1 MGQAQNIEKQIQL
14 LSTLHIGF
22 MAAGIFFLILAVVL
36 FIYLKIPE
44 VFNEYRGKSAKKE
57 MEQMAANSSEPGGL
71 VTHSSRNFK
80 AKKNDPSKRYYTEEL
95 HQEFEST
102 PVQLS
107 SGQQPFAEAKPQE
120 AAFQSQTEEG
130 TELLDAGATEV
141 LDEQATEVLGEKP
154 TELLGGSATE
164 VLDEKPTEVL
174 GGTET
179 EILDQ
184 NAAELLQPEASEEA
198 DENATEVL
206 TEEKPTEK
214 IKIKEQGTMVLD
226 ASMLKQNKG
235 VFEIERSIVLI
246 HTDKVIE

>member
-57 MEQMAANSSEPGGL
+57 MEQMAANSSESGGL

-102 PVQLS
+102 PVQLA
-107 SGQQPFAEAKPQE
+107 SGQQPFAETKPQE
-120 AAFQSQTEEG
+120 AAFQSQAEEG
-130 TELLDAGATEV
+130 TEL
-141 LDEQATEVLGEKP
+141 LDEQATEVLGKKP

-184 NAAELLQPEASEEA
+184 NVAELLQPEASEEA

-214 IKIKEQGTMVLD
+214 IKVKEQGTMVLD

>member
-57 MEQMAANSSEPGGL
+57 MEQMAANSSESGGL

-102 PVQLS
+102 PVQLA
-107 SGQQPFAEAKPQE
+107 SGQQPFAETKPQE

-130 TELLDAGATEV
+130 SELLDAG
-141 LDEQATEVLGEKP
+141 ATEVLGEKP

-184 NAAELLQPEASEEA
+184 NAAELLQPQASEEA

-214 IKIKEQGTMVLD
+214 IKVKEQGTMVLD

>member
-57 MEQMAANSSEPGGL
+57 MEQMAANSSESGGL

-102 PVQLS
+102 PVQLA

-130 TELLDAGATEV
+130 TELLDAG
-141 LDEQATEVLGEKP
+141 ATEVLGEKP

-214 IKIKEQGTMVLD
+214 IKVKEQGTMVLD

>member
-57 MEQMAANSSEPGGL
+57 MEQMAANSSESGGL

-102 PVQLS
+102 PVQLA
-107 SGQQPFAEAKPQE
+107 SGQQPFAETKPQE
-120 AAFQSQTEEG
+120 AAFQSQAEEG
-130 TELLDAGATEV
+130 TEL
-141 LDEQATEVLGEKP
+141 LDEQATEVLGENP

-184 NAAELLQPEASEEA
+184 NVAELLQPEASEEA

-214 IKIKEQGTMVLD
+214 IKVKEQGTMVLD

>member
-22 MAAGIFFLILAVVL
+22 MTAGIFFLILAVVL

-57 MEQMAANSSEPGGL
+57 MEQMAANSSESGGL

-102 PVQLS
+102 PVQLA
-107 SGQQPFAEAKPQE
+107 SGQQPFAETKPQE
-120 AAFQSQTEEG
+120 AAFQSQAEEG
-130 TELLDAGATEV
+130 TEL

-184 NAAELLQPEASEEA
+184 NVAELLQPEASEEA

-214 IKIKEQGTMVLD
+214 IKVKEQGTMVLD

>member
-1 MGQAQNIEKQIQL
+1 MGQPQNIEKQIQL

-57 MEQMAANSSEPGGL
+57 MEQMAANSSESGGL

-102 PVQLS
+102 PVQLA
-107 SGQQPFAEAKPQE
+107 SGQQPFTETKPQE
-120 AAFQSQTEEG
+120 AAFQSQVEEG
-130 TELLDAGATEV
+130 TELLD
-141 LDEQATEVLGEKP
+141 EQ
-154 TELLGGSATE
+154 ATE

-214 IKIKEQGTMVLD
+214 IKVKEQGTMVLD

>member
-57 MEQMAANSSEPGGL
+57 MEQMAANSSESGGL

-102 PVQLS
+102 PVQLA
-107 SGQQPFAEAKPQE
+107 SGQQPFAETKPQE
-120 AAFQSQTEEG
+120 AAFQSQAEEG
-130 TELLDAGATEV
+130 TEL

-184 NAAELLQPEASEEA
+184 NVAELLQPEASEEA

-206 TEEKPTEK
+206 TEEKPTDK
-214 IKIKEQGTMVLD
+214 IKVQEQGTMVLD

>member
-57 MEQMAANSSEPGGL
+57 MEQMAANSSESGVL

-102 PVQLS
+102 PVQLA
-107 SGQQPFAEAKPQE
+107 SGQQPFAETKPQE
-120 AAFQSQTEEG
+120 AAFQSQAEEG
-130 TELLDAGATEV
+130 TEL

-206 TEEKPTEK
+206 TEKKPTEK
-214 IKIKEQGTMVLD
+214 IKVKEQGTMVLD

>member
-57 MEQMAANSSEPGGL
+57 MEQMAANSSESGGL

-102 PVQLS
+102 PVQLA
-107 SGQQPFAEAKPQE
+107 SGQQPFAETKPQE

-130 TELLDAGATEV
+130 TEL

-214 IKIKEQGTMVLD
+214 IKVKEQGTMVLD

>member
-57 MEQMAANSSEPGGL
+57 MEQMAANSSESGGL

-102 PVQLS
+102 PVQLA
-107 SGQQPFAEAKPQE
+107 SGQQPFAETKPQE
-120 AAFQSQTEEG
+120 AAFQSQAEEG
-130 TELLDAGATEV
+130 TELLD
-141 LDEQATEVLGEKP
+141 EQ
-154 TELLGGSATE
+154 ATE

-184 NAAELLQPEASEEA
+184 NVAELLQPEASEEA

-214 IKIKEQGTMVLD
+214 IKVKEQGTMVLD

>member
-1 MGQAQNIEKQIQL
+1 
-14 LSTLHIGF
+14 

-57 MEQMAANSSEPGGL
+57 MEQMAANSSESGGL
-71 VTHSSRNFK
+71 VTHRSRNFK

-102 PVQLS
+102 PVQLA
-107 SGQQPFAEAKPQE
+107 SGQQPFAETKPQE
-120 AAFQSQTEEG
+120 AAFQSQAEEG
-130 TELLDAGATEV
+130 TEL

-184 NAAELLQPEASEEA
+184 NVAELLQPEASEEA

-214 IKIKEQGTMVLD
+214 IKVKEQGTMVLD

>member
-57 MEQMAANSSEPGGL
+57 MEQMAANSSESGGL

-102 PVQLS
+102 PVQLA
-107 SGQQPFAEAKPQE
+107 SGQQPFAETKPQE
-120 AAFQSQTEEG
+120 AAFQSQAEEG
-130 TELLDAGATEV
+130 TEL

-174 GGTET
+174 GGTEP

-184 NAAELLQPEASEEA
+184 NVAELLQPEASEEA

-214 IKIKEQGTMVLD
+214 IKVKEQGTMVLD

>member
-57 MEQMAANSSEPGGL
+57 MEQMAANSSESGGL

-102 PVQLS
+102 PVQLA
-107 SGQQPFAEAKPQE
+107 SGQQPFAETKPQE
-120 AAFQSQTEEG
+120 AAFQSQAEEG
-130 TELLDAGATEV
+130 TEL

-184 NAAELLQPEASEEA
+184 NVAELLQPEASEEA

-214 IKIKEQGTMVLD
+214 IKVKEQGTMVLD
-226 ASMLKQNKG
+226 ASTLKQNKG

>member
-22 MAAGIFFLILAVVL
+22 MTAGIFFLILAVVL

-57 MEQMAANSSEPGGL
+57 MEQMAANSSESGGL

-80 AKKNDPSKRYYTEEL
+80 AKKNDPSKRYYAEEL

-102 PVQLS
+102 PVQLA
-107 SGQQPFAEAKPQE
+107 SGQQPFAETKPQE
-120 AAFQSQTEEG
+120 AAFQSQAEEG
-130 TELLDAGATEV
+130 TEL

-184 NAAELLQPEASEEA
+184 NVAELLQPEASEEA

-214 IKIKEQGTMVLD
+214 IKVKEQGTMVLD

>member
-36 FIYLKIPE
+36 FIYLKILE

-57 MEQMAANSSEPGGL
+57 MEQMAANSSESGGL

-102 PVQLS
+102 PVQLA
-107 SGQQPFAEAKPQE
+107 SGQQPFAETKPQE
-120 AAFQSQTEEG
+120 AAFQSQAEEG
-130 TELLDAGATEV
+130 TEL

-184 NAAELLQPEASEEA
+184 NVAELLQPEASEEA

-214 IKIKEQGTMVLD
+214 IKVKEQGTMVLD

>member
-57 MEQMAANSSEPGGL
+57 MEQMAANSSESGGL

-102 PVQLS
+102 PVQLA
-107 SGQQPFAEAKPQE
+107 SGQQPFAETKPQE
-120 AAFQSQTEEG
+120 SQAEEG
-130 TELLDAGATEV
+130 TEL

-184 NAAELLQPEASEEA
+184 NVAELLQPEASEEA

-214 IKIKEQGTMVLD
+214 IKVKEQGTMVLD

>member
-57 MEQMAANSSEPGGL
+57 MEQMAANSSESGGL

-102 PVQLS
+102 PVQLA
-107 SGQQPFAEAKPQE
+107 SGQQPFAETKPQE
-120 AAFQSQTEEG
+120 AAFQSQAEEG
-130 TELLDAGATEV
+130 TEL

-184 NAAELLQPEASEEA
+184 NVAELLQPEASEEA

-206 TEEKPTEK
+206 IEEKPSEK
-214 IKIKEQGTMVLD
+214 IKVKEQGTMVLD

>member
-57 MEQMAANSSEPGGL
+57 MEQMAANSSESGGL

-95 HQEFEST
+95 HQEFEYT
-102 PVQLS
+102 PVQLA
-107 SGQQPFAEAKPQE
+107 SGQQPFAETKPQE
-120 AAFQSQTEEG
+120 AAFQSQAEEG
-130 TELLDAGATEV
+130 TEL

-154 TELLGGSATE
+154 IELLGGSATE

-184 NAAELLQPEASEEA
+184 NVAELLQPEASEEA

-214 IKIKEQGTMVLD
+214 IKVKEQGTMVLD

>member
-1 MGQAQNIEKQIQL
+1 MRQAQNIEKQIQL

-57 MEQMAANSSEPGGL
+57 MEQMAANSSESGGL

-102 PVQLS
+102 PVQLA
-107 SGQQPFAEAKPQE
+107 SGQQPFAETKPQE
-120 AAFQSQTEEG
+120 AAFQSQAEEG
-130 TELLDAGATEV
+130 TEL

-206 TEEKPTEK
+206 TEKKPTEK
-214 IKIKEQGTMVLD
+214 IKVKEQGTMVLD

>member
-57 MEQMAANSSEPGGL
+57 MEQMAANSSESGGL

-102 PVQLS
+102 PVQLA

-130 TELLDAGATEV
+130 SELLDAG
-141 LDEQATEVLGEKP
+141 ATEVLGEKP

-184 NAAELLQPEASEEA
+184 NAAELLQPQASEEA

-214 IKIKEQGTMVLD
+214 IKVKEQGTMVLD

>member
-36 FIYLKIPE
+36 FTYLKIPE

-57 MEQMAANSSEPGGL
+57 MEQMAANSSESGGL

-102 PVQLS
+102 PVQLA
-107 SGQQPFAEAKPQE
+107 SGQQPFAETKPQE
-120 AAFQSQTEEG
+120 AAFQSQAEEG
-130 TELLDAGATEV
+130 TEL

-184 NAAELLQPEASEEA
+184 NVAELLQPEASEEA

-214 IKIKEQGTMVLD
+214 IKVKEQGTMVLD

>member
-1 MGQAQNIEKQIQL
+1 M
-14 LSTLHIGF
+14 T
-22 MAAGIFFLILAVVL
+22 AGIFFLILAVVL

-57 MEQMAANSSEPGGL
+57 MEQMAANSSESGGL

-102 PVQLS
+102 PVQLA
-107 SGQQPFAEAKPQE
+107 SGQQPFAETKPQE
-120 AAFQSQTEEG
+120 AAFQSQAEEG
-130 TELLDAGATEV
+130 TEL

-174 GGTET
+174 G
-179 EILDQ
+179 L
-184 NAAELLQPEASEEA
+184 S
-198 DENATEVL
+198 
-206 TEEKPTEK
+206 
-214 IKIKEQGTMVLD
+214 
-226 ASMLKQNKG
+226 
-235 VFEIERSIVLI
+235 LI
-246 HTDKVIE
+246 HI

>member
-1 MGQAQNIEKQIQL
+1 
-14 LSTLHIGF
+14 
-22 MAAGIFFLILAVVL
+22 MAA
-36 FIYLKIPE
+36 
-44 VFNEYRGKSAKKE
+44 S
-57 MEQMAANSSEPGGL
+57 SSESGGL

-102 PVQLS
+102 PVQLA
-107 SGQQPFAEAKPQE
+107 SGQQPFAETKPQE
-120 AAFQSQTEEG
+120 AAFQSQAEEG
-130 TELLDAGATEV
+130 TEL

-184 NAAELLQPEASEEA
+184 NVAELLQPEASEEA

-214 IKIKEQGTMVLD
+214 IKVKEQGTMVLD

>member
-57 MEQMAANSSEPGGL
+57 MEQMAANSSESGGL

-102 PVQLS
+102 PVQLA
-107 SGQQPFAEAKPQE
+107 SGQQPFAETKPQE
-120 AAFQSQTEEG
+120 AAFQSQAEEG
-130 TELLDAGATEV
+130 TEL

-206 TEEKPTEK
+206 TEKKPTEK
-214 IKIKEQGTMVLD
+214 IKVKEQGTMVLD

>member
-57 MEQMAANSSEPGGL
+57 MQQMAANSSESGGL

-102 PVQLS
+102 PVQLA
-107 SGQQPFAEAKPQE
+107 SGQQPFAETKPQE
-120 AAFQSQTEEG
+120 AAFQSQAEEG
-130 TELLDAGATEV
+130 TEL

-184 NAAELLQPEASEEA
+184 NVAELLQPEASEEA

-214 IKIKEQGTMVLD
+214 IKVKEQGTMVLD

>member
-22 MAAGIFFLILAVVL
+22 MTAGIFFLILAVVL

-57 MEQMAANSSEPGGL
+57 MEQMAANSSESGGL

-102 PVQLS
+102 PVQLA
-107 SGQQPFAEAKPQE
+107 SGQQPFAETKPQE
-120 AAFQSQTEEG
+120 AAFQSQAEEG
-130 TELLDAGATEV
+130 TEL

-184 NAAELLQPEASEEA
+184 NVAELLQPEASEEA

-214 IKIKEQGTMVLD
+214 IKVKEQGTMVLD

-246 HTDKVIE
+246 HMDKVIE

>member
-57 MEQMAANSSEPGGL
+57 MEQMAANSSESGGL

-102 PVQLS
+102 PVQLA
-107 SGQQPFAEAKPQE
+107 SGQQPFAETKPQE
-120 AAFQSQTEEG
+120 AAFQSQAEEG
-130 TELLDAGATEV
+130 TELLD
-141 LDEQATEVLGEKP
+141 EQSTEVLGEKP

-164 VLDEKPTEVL
+164 VL
-174 GGTET
+174 
-179 EILDQ
+179 
-184 NAAELLQPEASEEA
+184 
-198 DENATEVL
+198 

-214 IKIKEQGTMVLD
+214 IKVKEQGTMVLD

>member
-22 MAAGIFFLILAVVL
+22 MTAGIFFLILAVVL

-57 MEQMAANSSEPGGL
+57 MEQMAANSSESGGL

-102 PVQLS
+102 LVQLA
-107 SGQQPFAEAKPQE
+107 SGQQPFAETKPQE
-120 AAFQSQTEEG
+120 AAFQSQAEEG
-130 TELLDAGATEV
+130 TEL

-214 IKIKEQGTMVLD
+214 IKVKEQGTMVLD

>member
-14 LSTLHIGF
+14 LSTLHIEF
-22 MAAGIFFLILAVVL
+22 MAAGIFFLVLAVVL

-57 MEQMAANSSEPGGL
+57 MEQMAANSSESGGL
-71 VTHSSRNFK
+71 ITHSSRNFK

-95 HQEFEST
+95 NQEFEST
-102 PVQLS
+102 PVQLAS
-107 SGQQPFAEAKPQE
+107 ERQPFAEAKPQE
-120 AAFQSQTEEG
+120 AAFQSQPEEG

-141 LDEQATEVLGEKP
+141 LGEQ
-154 TELLGGSATE
+154 ATE
-164 VLDEKPTEVL
+164 VLDEKPTELL
-174 GGTET
+174 GGSETEVLDEQPAEAPGDT
-179 EILDQ
+179 EILDES
-184 NAAELLQPEASEEA
+184 ATELLQPEQAGG
-198 DENATEVL
+198 NATEVL

-214 IKIKEQGTMVLD
+214 IKVKEQGTMVLD
-226 ASMLKQNKG
+226 ASMLKQNRG

>member
-57 MEQMAANSSEPGGL
+57 MEQMAANSSESGGL

-80 AKKNDPSKRYYTEEL
+80 AKKNDPSKQYYTEEL

-102 PVQLS
+102 PVQLA
-107 SGQQPFAEAKPQE
+107 SGQQPFAETKPQE
-120 AAFQSQTEEG
+120 AAFQSQAEEG
-130 TELLDAGATEV
+130 TEL

-184 NAAELLQPEASEEA
+184 NVAELLQPEASEEA

-214 IKIKEQGTMVLD
+214 IKVKEQGTMVLD

>member
-22 MAAGIFFLILAVVL
+22 MVAGIFFLILAVVL

-57 MEQMAANSSEPGGL
+57 MEQMAANSSESGGL

-102 PVQLS
+102 PVQLA

-130 TELLDAGATEV
+130 SELLDAG
-141 LDEQATEVLGEKP
+141 ATEVLGEKP

-184 NAAELLQPEASEEA
+184 NAAELLQPQASEEA

-214 IKIKEQGTMVLD
+214 IKVKEQGTMVLD